1 MITANNLIKKFG
13 SLVAVEIDYLNISKG
28 EILGLVGNNGAGK
41 TTLLR
46 LLLDLLKPECGEVL
60 SKTQRVIQ
68 SDHWKGYTGS
78 YIDTNYLIDFLTPKE
93 YFEFVGSLYNMKIAE
108 IDKRL
113 NDFESFMNGEIL
125 SKKKLIRSLSTG
137 NKHKVGI
144 IGALISKPEL
154 IVLDEPFNFIDPGSQ
169 IVLKKHLKNL
179 NYEGNCTMIISSHN
193 LNFISDMCNR
203 IILLDKGRIIMDLCN
218 TEDDIKKIEDFFY
231 TTALL
236 QEGRKE

>member
-60 SKTQRVIQ
+60 SKTQKIIQ

-108 IDKRL
+108 TDQRL

-125 SKKKLIRSLSTG
+125 SKKKLIRNLSSG

-169 IVLKKHLKNL
+169 IVLKQLLRNL
-179 NYEGNCTMIISSHN
+179 HYEGNCTMIISSHN
-193 LNFISDMCNR
+193 LNYISDMCNR
-203 IILLDKGRIIMDLCN
+203 IILLDKGRMLMDLCN
-218 TEDDIKKIEDFFY
+218 TEDAIKKIEDYFY
-231 TTALL
+231 TSAL
-236 QEGRKE
+236 QRGRKI